1 MSKQKQTTGT
11 FLTDGVWTGLWAP
24 VRYHLETQSLLL
36 AVEVQRLQ
44 GLQHTNSTHA
54 QKTRNLQASRLQCPL
69 VHPGVGPFA
78 SIARSGTL
86 RTAKFG
92 LWRLGGYWTLGFPS
106 VWEGSVFVKQ
116 IHLLRWGFI
125 NVSHMILYIYT
136 IYTYDQN

>member
-54 QKTRNLQASRLQCPL
+54 QKTRNLQASRLNALWCTPVWALLLQS
-69 VHPGVGPFA
+69 PGLEPFEL
-78 SIARSGTL
+78 RS
-86 RTAKFG
+86 
-92 LWRLGGYWTLGFPS
+92 LGFGDS
-106 VWEGSVFVKQ
+106 EGTGRWAFQVCGREVF
-116 IHLLRWGFI
+116 LLNRSTYCAG
-125 NVSHMILYIYT
+125 VS
-136 IYTYDQN
+136 